1 MSKKSEPWY
10 IHAILYVVIVALAY
24 LLIRVAI
31 IEPTEIVEAEKY
43 YKTESRAR
51 MSNIKAAEILYEGKF
66 RRYTDNLDTL
76 VHFIKNDSNVQKLMT
91 GIDSITGRSSNP
103 FTNLAVGG
111 FIADSLFTSPKSYAS
126 YILQVDTTKSV
137 DTVINRRGKITKID
151 SNIVIGTKYY
161 LECPDGYG
169 TIGDL
174 TDVALKNAASWE

>member
-76 VHFIKNDSNVQKLMT
+76 VHFI
-91 GIDSITGRSSNP
+91 
-103 FTNLAVGG
+103 
-111 FIADSLFTSPKSYAS
+111 
-126 YILQVDTTKSV
+126 
-137 DTVINRRGKITKID
+137 
-151 SNIVIGTKYY
+151 YY
-161 LECPDGYG
+161 KRFRQF
-169 TIGDL
+169 
-174 TDVALKNAASWE
+174 LKV